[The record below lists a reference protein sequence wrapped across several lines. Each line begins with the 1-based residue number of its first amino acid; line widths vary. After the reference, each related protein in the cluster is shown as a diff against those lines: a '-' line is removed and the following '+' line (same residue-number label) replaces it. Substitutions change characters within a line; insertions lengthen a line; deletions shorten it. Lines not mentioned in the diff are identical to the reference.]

1 MKILHLAVVGGEN
14 RGGGV
19 HEVTHHY
26 YKHQLSLG
34 ITPALW
40 FPGNDQERFLYRQDP
55 NVKVLPTLG
64 NPNYGILAE
73 LFYPQES
80 LDFDLVHQH
89 GIWSP
94 ISLLSKKYRKLQRGP
109 VIIQPHGFLE
119 PYRLNL
125 KKYEKKIVYS
135 LIEKEAIRNARLLV
149 ACSEAER
156 YNLKQMFPNKEIAV
170 ISNGVPRDF
179 VDQPTYKVQDASSD
193 KQTMVFLSRIHP
205 LKGLERLLRAIHK
218 IGASKFKNWTL
229 IVAGFQEVNHQEYL
243 IKLVG
248 ELGLNSLVSF
258 VGPTFGQDKIDLLS
272 NASVFVFPSY
282 NESFGIVVTEA
293 LGRGVPVLTTKGA
306 PWSELET
313 HNCGWWVENSE
324 EGLMDGLNQVLKTDP
339 KTLSLMGERGRAL
352 VLDKYTWEDNVKNT
366 LELYNWLINNG
377 KKPSFVA

>member
-1 MKILHLAVVGGEN
+1 
-14 RGGGV
+14 
-19 HEVTHHY
+19 
-26 YKHQLSLG
+26 
-34 ITPALW
+34 
-40 FPGNDQERFLYRQDP
+40 
-55 NVKVLPTLG
+55 
-64 NPNYGILAE
+64 
-73 LFYPQES
+73 
-80 LDFDLVHQH
+80 
-89 GIWSP
+89 
-94 ISLLSKKYRKLQRGP
+94 
-109 VIIQPHGFLE
+109 
-119 PYRLNL
+119 
-125 KKYEKKIVYS
+125 
-135 LIEKEAIRNARLLV
+135 
-149 ACSEAER
+149 
-156 YNLKQMFPNKEIAV
+156 
-170 ISNGVPRDF
+170 
-179 VDQPTYKVQDASSD
+179 
-193 KQTMVFLSRIHP
+193 
-205 LKGLERLLRAIHK
+205 
-218 IGASKFKNWTL
+218 L